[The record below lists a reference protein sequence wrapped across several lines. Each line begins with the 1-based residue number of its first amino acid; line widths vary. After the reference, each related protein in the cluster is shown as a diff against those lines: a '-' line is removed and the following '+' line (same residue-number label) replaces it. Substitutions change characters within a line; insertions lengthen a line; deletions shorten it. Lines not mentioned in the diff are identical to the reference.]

1 MKPVMSANSCSVTPR
16 VARRVGSSSSFSAMS
31 SQRQTASVAKALKIV
46 IALNSASSCEP
57 MMNTTDLA
65 LKFPCLG
72 LSAKTPAGLG
82 QGYNVTQ
89 VWLTWQIKSGATEW
103 NNTNLSIILDLLRHV
118 KYQNLVLT
126 SFGMWHRDENASIIV
141 VRYF

>member
-1 MKPVMSANSCSVTPR
+1 
-16 VARRVGSSSSFSAMS
+16 
-31 SQRQTASVAKALKIV
+31 
-46 IALNSASSCEP
+46 
-57 MMNTTDLA
+57 MNTTDLA

-89 VWLTWQIKSGATEW
+89 VWLTWQKNLGLQSGTT
-103 NNTNLSIILDLLRHV
+103 TNLSIILDLLRHV

-141 VRYF
+141 VSYY

>member
-1 MKPVMSANSCSVTPR
+1 
-16 VARRVGSSSSFSAMS
+16 
-31 SQRQTASVAKALKIV
+31 
-46 IALNSASSCEP
+46 
-57 MMNTTDLA
+57 MNTTDLA

-118 KYQNLVLT
+118 KYQNLVVD
-126 SFGMWHRDENASIIV
+126 FIWDVAP
-141 VRYF
+141 